1 MSIHVIGIAAL
12 VLVFVVG
19 TLRPVNLGVLC
30 LVATY
35 LVGSLVAGENSRELL
50 SGFPADLFVLL
61 VGVTYL
67 FGIAS
72 SNGTIQWLVERAA
85 QLLGD
90 RPGAVPWL
98 IFGVAAIPSAAGAL
112 GPAAVAMLAPLCLNL
127 GERYHID
134 RRMSALMLMHGSALG
149 NFSPLNGLAIIVKA
163 AAEVGGLHFSSA
175 QLFFSNAAY
184 NIALAVVIYLLFG
197 GPALLLRRRAV
208 VAVGPAPVV
217 ADLGASAVLLARE
230 QEEVG
235 PAGSTEALVA
245 SEDVA
250 LRPDQMVTLA
260 AILGVGTG
268 ALIYDIDI
276 GFLALLAASF
286 LHLCFPSRVAL
297 ADRRIVWSVV
307 LLICG
312 VVTFVSA
319 LQRFGTI
326 TEIGGGIAEA
336 GAPLLVAFL
345 LCMVGAVSSAVG
357 SSAGLLGVLIPLAV
371 PLLSQGEVGI
381 TGMIVA
387 LSISATVVDS
397 TPFSTVGALTL
408 ANAPEEE
415 RPALF
420 RAMLI
425 WGLAMILTAPALT
438 WLLFIR
444 AGTG

>member
-1 MSIHVIGIAAL
+1 
-12 VLVFVVG
+12 
-19 TLRPVNLGVLC
+19 
-30 LVATY
+30 
-35 LVGSLVAGENSRELL
+35 
-50 SGFPADLFVLL
+50 
-61 VGVTYL
+61 
-67 FGIAS
+67 
-72 SNGTIQWLVERAA
+72 
-85 QLLGD
+85 
-90 RPGAVPWL
+90 
-98 IFGVAAIPSAAGAL
+98 
-112 GPAAVAMLAPLCLNL
+112 
-127 GERYHID
+127 
-134 RRMSALMLMHGSALG
+134 
-149 NFSPLNGLAIIVKA
+149 
-163 AAEVGGLHFSSA
+163 
-175 QLFFSNAAY
+175 
-184 NIALAVVIYLLFG
+184 
-197 GPALLLRRRAV
+197 
-208 VAVGPAPVV
+208 
-217 ADLGASAVLLARE
+217 
-230 QEEVG
+230 
-235 PAGSTEALVA
+235 
-245 SEDVA
+245 
-250 LRPDQMVTLA
+250 
-260 AILGVGTG
+260 
-268 ALIYDIDI
+268 
-276 GFLALLAASF
+276 LALLAASF